1 MCKRSAARRKDSS
14 SATAMNDRKGR
25 RPLVEDPW
33 EVSLL
38 QKLTPKRKQQR
49 NRITPRMCELRI
61 MEVDGITAS
70 VVAPGLTVTP
80 PVRQTFSSEIFQ
92 KARMRLLSSGV
103 EGWTA

>member
-1 MCKRSAARRKDSS
+1 M
-14 SATAMNDRKGR
+14 
-25 RPLVEDPW
+25 

-80 PVRQTFSSEIFQ
+80 PVRQTFSSEILQ
-92 KARMRLLSSGV
+92 KARDMRALERDEEVADLVGAVFFSPTPMRTLSPARRSPWTVGV
-103 EGWTA
+103 I